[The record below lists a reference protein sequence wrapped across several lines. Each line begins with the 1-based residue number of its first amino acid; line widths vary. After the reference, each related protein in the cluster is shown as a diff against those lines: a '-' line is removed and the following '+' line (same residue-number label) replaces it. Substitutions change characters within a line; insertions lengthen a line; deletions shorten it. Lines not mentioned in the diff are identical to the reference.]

1 LSSASAKHQS
11 DVNNALKNLSSASA
25 KNQKD
30 AEESLKNLSSAS
42 AKNQNDANSAIGAMS
57 SASAKNQND
66 VNDAVGKLS
75 SASAK
80 NQQDANDAVGKLSSA
95 SAKNQNDVGEA
106 LKNLSSAT
114 DKVGDDLNKKFND
127 AYSSYNA
134 GLADK
139 TCSIVSTERDNGRAV
154 ITVIIHCGDA
164 ETTMDLPFTIVNE
177 NLANVYKKHVV
188 VRFPVQTAK
197 ETKSADI
204 YEEIWKNLKGGEN
217 AELTVTDLD
226 SNFDATGKLFVA
238 DLFADASKAQS
249 FVTVEETN
257 DKAVEYKIV
266 RLEGDVDVT
275 NMTTPVAQFRVKLN
289 LTNPTEFSAF
299 GGFGSTGTTV
309 IYNSF
314 VDLTDVDPDVQESS
328 DTVVID
334 FLTDYK
340 GARVKYL
347 VKEKG
352 EEFAEASKTA
362 NQELADALFLEK
374 KGSNVYP
381 TFETYLPNDMG
392 LAENFNSVVW
402 VMALIDQKSKTPGF
416 NAVYNA
422 YRNVFAEKG
431 NFKTAVKT
439 TYAGREQDMFFV
451 DYIALMM
458 DAKFVELECRN
469 RECNN
474 DFWYGDYAVYYK
486 IVQDGFVQ
494 AYGLSTEGLVVYEN
508 INTSRIEKI
517 FKSGVEGGYFRYFTY
532 DEVSKIWWPL
542 GLWAAAAATADKV
555 KCDATTVGNTYLYS
569 FEGLDDNAV
578 CTCENDQCYWA
589 YTDNECLGRNKG
601 DIVYRRYNDDIHEF
615 VCVEVDCSSP
625 YAPPSCVPGG
635 IVPVL
640 ASSSSFMGY
649 SSSSWEKN
657 GKTLEEV
664 ANDGRFG
671 ACDETN
677 VGQRTEELDGFE
689 DFDLREAQLA
699 TTTGK
704 GYFVCDG
711 AKWRLETEEDFEY
724 GFCTKSVMDEAV
736 LKGGNQKYKCDY
748 LDKEGKYSW
757 VAVDYQLYQDLF
769 NINVQTACHYGIADK
784 NTFSDDFELICVT
797 QKKRMAFEDDSL
809 DVNGNH
815 IYEWRLVTV
824 NDYCV
829 GDRVMRTSQKV
840 RDEDLGNLTFDEM
853 CKWGDDIYVRNSE
866 GNDKEWF
873 SVRNYYMW
881 ATYGINE
888 HQMPLSINASPNRN
902 ASTPAR
908 IRGGANNDQ
917 FMVFLNGYT
926 ENKVYICDNKS
937 ACTESSIGTV
947 MSAIPGASNS
957 RSDLQ
962 KLINVICNM
971 GEYKRVSAGAYAVD
985 TIAFEVKVQLS
996 EGEIKKTY
1004 VASAKRNDW
1013 HEATLNDILGECNED
1028 KMKSQSSL
1036 SVYDGTNYKCD
1047 NIESNGSSYYTWRE
1061 ASELD
1066 ANATLGICTYN
1077 RDEDVVVKVNDM
1089 YYECEAHEVNSST
1102 LRDWSEYSESGYLN
1116 KNLGECNEDNKTT
1129 SYRDIKNWN
1138 GHEYKCSVH
1147 DGEAEWVYAD
1157 EDSYLG
1163 RICDEEGKLAN
1174 ICSSSYVCVEEYED
1188 TFYQWRKATIEE
1200 AKGKCNA
1207 EKMHSQSEYVRY
1219 FDGFYKCGYDGEN
1232 YVWVDAS
1239 IDDQLGMLCSY
1250 DMAHADTKTA
1260 AKSRDG
1266 TLYICDE
1273 LSSSSTWI
1281 KTNANELCE
1290 NNKEP
1295 LKYNST
1301 YGNEEANEAISASSF
1316 TPCSGDNCAFE
1327 TEKYI
1332 CRINLGY
1339 NRTLSYLS
1347 EDGGNTWKDVQIYCS
1362 AQNQYEE
1369 PIHAL
1374 NNACEFANN
1383 KWAKKL
1389 DTLYR
1394 VYEQTEYYVY
1404 NDYNEWVKA
1413 TDAQKYCN
1421 ARFPGHGEGIMCLFE
1436 AKLYTYDKI
1445 ENKWIYKPTETAEP

>member
-1 LSSASAKHQS
+1 MNSRYLRLGIAAFAVSLGITACGNDVLVSEEHFTMVNSLNDEDCNDETEGSMAFVKSSTTMYVCSDGEWIAMSDEEAVKYRCSSKELADKSGFAIICDGDTIGVINNGRDGADGKDGVNGKDGANGENGTNGTNGTNGKDGDSGTNGSNGVSADTAAINKSIRDALSSASAKHQS

-57 SASAKNQND
+57 SASAKNRND

-80 NQQDANDAVGKLSSA
+80 NQQDVNDAVGKLSSA

-134 GLADK
+134 ELKYRSCAITD
-139 TCSIVSTERDNGRAV
+139 TVRDYEKAI
-154 ITVIIHCGDA
+154 ITVTIHCGDA

-226 SNFDATGKLFVA
+226 TNFDATGKLFVA

-422 YRNVFAEKG
+422 YRDVFAEKG

-458 DAKFVELECRN
+458 DAKFVELECRT

-508 INTSRIEKI
+508 INTSRKEKI

-640 ASSSSFMGY
+640 GSSSSFMGY

-736 LKGGNQKYKCDY
+736 LRGGNQKYKCDY

-797 QKKRMAFEDDSL
+797 QKKRVAFEEDSL

-866 GNDKEWF
+866 GDDKEWF
-873 SVRNYYMW
+873 SVRDYYMW

-888 HQMPLSINASPNRN
+888 HQMPLMINASPNRN

-926 ENKVYICDNKS
+926 ENKVYICDKKS
-937 ACTESSIGTV
+937 ACTESSIGAV

-1013 HEATLNDILGECNED
+1013 HEATPADVFGECKED

-1047 NIESNGSSYYTWRE
+1047 YIESNGSSYYTWRE

-1066 ANATLGICTYN
+1066 ANATLGICTYAHN
-1077 RDEDVVVKVNDM
+1077 GDYAKNSDKYYNCTSIEDPNTSSSSWSWI
-1089 YYECEAHEVNSST
+1089 EVSE
-1102 LRDWSEYSESGYLN
+1102 SEYIKGIY
-1116 KNLGECNEDNKTT
+1116 GECNADNETK
-1129 SYRDIKNWN
+1129 SFRDIKTTY
-1138 GHEYKCSVH
+1138 GYYKCSVRGN
-1147 DGEAEWVYAD
+1147 DAKWVDAYMDDVVGVICNADKAEGD
-1157 EDSYLG
+1157 KFEDIS
-1163 RICDEEGKLAN
+1163 
-1174 ICSSSYVCVEEYED
+1174 SSSYVCVDDGENS
-1188 TFYQWRKATIEE
+1188 FYQWKTATLEE
-1200 AKGKCNA
+1200 RYGECNA
-1207 EKMHSQSEYVRY
+1207 SSQTQSINSLVY
-1219 FDGFYKCGYDGEN
+1219 FEFNYYKCDCIGETCKWSSAN
-1232 YVWVDAS
+1232 
-1239 IDDQLGMLCSY
+1239 DDERLGKLCSHNNSGDEIESDQDNQSY
-1250 DMAHADTKTA
+1250 VC
-1260 AKSRDG
+1260 SLDG
-1266 TLYICDE
+1266 A
-1273 LSSSSTWI
+1273 SSSYSW
-1281 KTNANELCE
+1281 
-1290 NNKEP
+1290 
-1295 LKYNST
+1295 
-1301 YGNEEANEAISASSF
+1301 SA
-1316 TPCSGDNCAFE
+1316 P
-1327 TEKYI
+1327 
-1332 CRINLGY
+1332 
-1339 NRTLSYLS
+1339 
-1347 EDGGNTWKDVQIYCS
+1347 
-1362 AQNQYEE
+1362 
-1369 PIHAL
+1369 
-1374 NNACEFANN
+1374 
-1383 KWAKKL
+1383 
-1389 DTLYR
+1389 
-1394 VYEQTEYYVY
+1394 
-1404 NDYNEWVKA
+1404 
-1413 TDAQKYCN
+1413 
-1421 ARFPGHGEGIMCLFE
+1421 
-1436 AKLYTYDKI
+1436 
-1445 ENKWIYKPTETAEP
+1445 